1 MLKQN
6 LTLKSLI
13 NATKTSPSYIIKL
26 SLCVIKTRNVS
37 RKKVR
42 RKTYLKITK
51 RIRDIVKEP
60 KTHKKGKAIL
70 FIFCYENLLHF

>member
-13 NATKTSPSYIIKL
+13 NATKTSPSYIKL

-42 RKTYLKITK
+42 RKTYLNITK

-70 FIFCYENLLHF
+70 FIFCYENSLHF